1 MNPDESWGDTGIVK
15 EDASVDWVLIGLY
28 RSDDNMGVYVFEPV
42 FAGFDNVEIARLS
55 SSIARFELVL
65 ANGTDR
71 VVLSG
76 LDSVNR
82 GSGILS
88 GNRMSAVVVSNRGGS
103 IKDRL
108 ELPGYLGSS
117 AVNSRR

>member
-1 MNPDESWGDTGIVK
+1 M
-15 EDASVDWVLIGLY
+15 GLY

-42 FAGFDNVEIARLS
+42 LVGFDNVEIARLS
-55 SSIARFELVL
+55 SKIARFELVL
-65 ANGTDR
+65 ANGT
-71 VVLSG
+71 VSVGFNG
-76 LDSVNR
+76 LGSVKR

-88 GNRMSAVVVSNRGGS
+88 GNRMSAVVDSNLGCS

-117 AVNSRR
+117 AENSRRCGSGSIGS